1 MKIRKMQ
8 LTGITDQTEQT
19 YEKEHREIS
28 RMAAAEG
35 MVLLKNENQIL
46 PLSPG
51 KKIALYGAGASHM
64 VKGGTGS
71 GDVNERAVT
80 GICQGLEEAGYE
92 ITTKAW
98 IAEYNQIYR
107 RARESWRE
115 EIWKKTDAMDSMVFC
130 VGFSGPRYE
139 S

>member
-80 GICQGLEEAGYE
+80 GICQGLEEAG
-92 ITTKAW
+92 
-98 IAEYNQIYR
+98 
-107 RARESWRE
+107 
-115 EIWKKTDAMDSMVFC
+115 
-130 VGFSGPRYE
+130 
-139 S
+139 

>member
-46 PLSPG
+46 PFLRGRRSPFTG
-51 KKIALYGAGASHM
+51 QAL
-64 VKGGTGS
+64 
-71 GDVNERAVT
+71 
-80 GICQGLEEAGYE
+80 L
-92 ITTKAW
+92 
-98 IAEYNQIYR
+98 
-107 RARESWRE
+107 
-115 EIWKKTDAMDSMVFC
+115 IWSKEGPAPAM
-130 VGFSGPRYE
+130 
-139 S
+139 